1 MHFLYTCYLFSR
13 EAPRLPNL
21 KPSHKPAVASR
32 ASTRKEHAVLRKSP
46 LALAIGFSLG
56 LCSYASY
63 AESAATSVGS
73 TGNTATELPAMTV
86 TSGREAT
93 PTYNPP
99 VASSATK
106 IEAPLRDIPQTVN
119 VVPQSVLRD
128 QGARS
133 MQDAM
138 KAIPGIGLSHG
149 DGQRDQ
155 VTIRSFSAISDQF
168 IDGLRDDALY
178 FRDLSNIEQ
187 VEVVKGPAS
196 VLYGRGSS
204 GGLINRITKK
214 PGIDRNE
221 VTLQVGSWNQR
232 RGEFDLAHTFND
244 KTVAFRIAGAV
255 ERADSYRDQQ
265 FLNRE
270 TLAPSVA
277 IRLGD
282 DTRLLIQ
289 GEYLSDRR
297 VTDFGIPAYR
307 GRPVEVAPGTYYGA
321 ANARDVDYSQAD
333 VSAFGFTIAHRF
345 NSEWSVRNAFRA
357 YDYSLDR
364 NNTLVGSVNE
374 AARTVSLNRSN
385 VRRQEDGY
393 FNQTE
398 LTQKAT
404 LAGMQHQLLYGIE
417 IGKQNKD
424 QVFSTQNNVATV
436 SLFNPV
442 LPVLPLRVT
451 AAASTDNLG
460 IMTVTS
466 GYVQDLATLSENWKA
481 LVGMR
486 YDRFE
491 QETRERR
498 PGQRDVRR
506 TDSAWSPR
514 AGLVFQPNL
523 SRSYYV
529 SYSKSFQPSAEGF
542 ALTAANSQIAPEET
556 TNQEVG
562 AKFDF
567 LDGMASATASLFRV
581 ERTNIKTTNP
591 ATNTLVPLGVQRTNG
606 VELSFSGDLTHGWQ
620 IWSGYAWLDAE
631 MVSSVAIDA
640 GQPVQG
646 KRPTLT
652 PKQSANL
659 WMTKALGQG
668 FGAGAGLNYVGE
680 RFANPG
686 NTVTLPG
693 YTTFDAMGYYRA
705 KGFDV
710 QINLMN
716 LFDRKYIV
724 SAHGSSP
731 NLNMPGAPRSAQLTV
746 RYAF

>member
-1 MHFLYTCYLFSR
+1 
-13 EAPRLPNL
+13 
-21 KPSHKPAVASR
+21 
-32 ASTRKEHAVLRKSP
+32 VLRKTP
-46 LALAIGFSLG
+46 LALAIGLSLG
-56 LCSYASY
+56 LSPYASY
-63 AESAATSVGS
+63 AEPAASSAGS
-73 TGNTATELPAMTV
+73 DGNTATELPAMTV
-86 TSGREAT
+86 TTGREAT

-133 MQDAM
+133 MQDVM
-138 KAIPGIGLSHG
+138 RAIPGIGLSHG

-232 RGEFDLAHTFND
+232 RGEFDLAQTFGD
-244 KTVAFRIAGAV
+244 KTVAFRITGAV

-270 TLAPSVA
+270 ALAPSAA
-277 IRLGD
+277 IKLGD

-307 GRPVEVAPGTYYGA
+307 GRPVDVATGTYYGA
-321 ANARDVDYSQAD
+321 ANSRDVDYSQAD
-333 VSAFGFTIAHRF
+333 VSAFGFTLDHRF

-374 AARTVSLNRSN
+374 AARTASLNRSN

-398 LTQKAT
+398 LTQKVT
-404 LAGMQHQLLYGIE
+404 MTGMQHQLLYGIE

-424 QVFSTQNNVATV
+424 QVFRTRNNVATV

-442 LPVLPLRVT
+442 LPVLPLTVT
-451 AAASTDNLG
+451 TAPSTDNLG

-466 GYVQDLATLSENWKA
+466 GYVQDLATLSEHWKA
-481 LVGMR
+481 LVGIR

-498 PGQRDVRR
+498 PGQRDVER

-523 SRSYYV
+523 SQSYYV

-542 ALTAANSQIAPEET
+542 ALAANNAQIAPEET

-606 VELSFSGDLTHGWQ
+606 AELSLSGDLTHGWQ

-659 WMTKALGQG
+659 WLTKSLGQG
-668 FGAGAGLNYVGE
+668 FGAGGGLNYVGE

-693 YTTFDAMGYYRA
+693 YTTFDTMAYYRA

-710 QINLMN
+710 QLNLMN
-716 LFDRKYIV
+716 LFDRKYII

-731 NLNMPGAPRSAQLTV
+731 NLNLPGAPRSAQLTV